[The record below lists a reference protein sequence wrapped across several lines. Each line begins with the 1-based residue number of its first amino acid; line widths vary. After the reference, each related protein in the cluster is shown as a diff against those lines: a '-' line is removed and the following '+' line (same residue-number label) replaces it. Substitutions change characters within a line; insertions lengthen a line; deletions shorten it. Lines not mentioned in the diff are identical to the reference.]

1 MTKHSFEIATAKT
14 RQAKKWKNRK
24 VTWEELVEKCKE
36 TTRTQETVAEY
47 KSMSRDEQS
56 AIKDV
61 GGFVGGYLTEG
72 VRRNGHVA
80 FRTLATLDIDY
91 GTVSQDIWDDFC
103 LQYDCNALMYS
114 THKHTP
120 EKPRLRLVIPFSR
133 RVKCEEYEP
142 VCRRITA
149 SLGIDLFDVTTYQL
163 TRLFYWP
170 STSEDGEYF
179 FRSQDGEPL
188 NPDDL
193 LETYD
198 DWSDCS
204 EWPLGSREAEV
215 RKHEMRKAGDPTE
228 KPGLIGAWCRAYTIE
243 DVIDKFLSDVYEPTV
258 NEGRY
263 TYTKGTVSNG
273 LVCYEHKW
281 AYPNNETDPASRQLC
296 NAFDLVRIHKFGE
309 MDEGSRADDVT
320 KLPSYKRMMEFA
332 GADKEVKR
340 LIVKERKES
349 AAKDFAGIEEDSE
362 DDSWTDQLDTDK
374 KGNIKSTAGNALVVL
389 ENDPALKGKLRYDE
403 FRDRPEI
410 VGPLPWGR
418 KSAESYV
425 RRWTDVDDANL
436 RIYMEKA
443 YGITGKDKIKD
454 AKVKCFGEHTYHPV
468 RDYLNGLEWDRT
480 PRLDRAVIDYIGAD
494 DNELTRAVTKTW
506 MVAAVARI
514 FKPGCKMDYC
524 LILAGAQGIGK
535 STFFEVMGGE
545 WYNGN
550 LSAMSSDKQS
560 LEQLRGSWIFE
571 LQELDGMKK
580 HEVSSVK
587 AFITNRTDKY
597 RGAYKENTDEFPRQ
611 CVFGGTTNEAIF
623 LKDDTGERRF
633 WPVQVSRELQKMGD
647 PREALVRD
655 RDQLWAEAVAVY
667 KTYEGGCKLK
677 LTSAME
683 STMAERCKQYSV
695 PNMDKDFVD
704 LFLSTKLPVDWDSY
718 TLDQRRHYYKDS
730 EEIQMKGIV
739 ERLRAS
745 GAEFLQEYMGIDGKN
760 KDYRNWFARF
770 RTAMDAPD
778 IKKYWRFIGRQKYRD
793 GNLYKAP
800 ETYEKYVTQDVTQD
814 DI

>member
-1 MTKHSFEIATAKT
+1 MTKHSFEIATADS
-14 RQAKKWKNRK
+14 RLAKKWKNRK
-24 VTWEELVEKCKE
+24 FTWEELVEKCKE

-47 KSMSRDEQS
+47 KSMSKDEQGI
-56 AIKDV
+56 IKDV
-61 GGFVGGYLTEG
+61 GGFVGGYLKEG
-72 VRRNGHVA
+72 RRKNGHVA
-80 FRTLATLDIDY
+80 FRTLATLDIDN
-91 GTVSQDIWDDFC
+91 GTTPARNIWDDFTR
-103 LQYDCNALMYS
+103 QYNCNALMYS

-133 RVKCEEYEP
+133 RVTCEEYEP
-142 VCRRITA
+142 VCRRIAA
-149 SLGIDLFDVTTYQL
+149 SLGIDLFDGTTYQL

-170 STSEDGEYF
+170 STSDDGEF
-179 FRSQDGEPL
+179 FFESECGKEPL

-193 LETYD
+193 LEEYT
-198 DWSDCS
+198 DWKDCS
-204 EWPLGSREAEV
+204 EWPSGSRESDV
-215 RKHEMRKAGDPTE
+215 RRHEMKKAEDPTE
-228 KPGLIGAWCRAYTIE
+228 KKGVIGAFCRSYSIE
-243 DVIDKFLSDVYEPTV
+243 EAIEKFLPDVYEPTAT
-258 NEGRY
+258 EGRY
-263 TYTKGTVSNG
+263 TYVNGSVAGG
-273 LVCYEHKW
+273 LVCYDHLF
-281 AYPNNETDPASRQLC
+281 AYSNHETDPASKQLC

-320 KLPSYKRMMEFA
+320 KLPSYERMMEFA

-349 AAKDFAGIEEDSE
+349 ATKDFAGIEEDSK

-374 KGNIKSTAGNALVVL
+374 RGIKSTASNAFVVL

-410 VGPLPWGR
+410 VGRLPWDR

-425 RRWTDVDDANL
+425 RRWTDADDASL
-436 RIYMEKA
+436 RIYMEKT

-454 AKVKCFGEHTYHPV
+454 AKVKCFEEHKYHPV

-494 DNELTRAVTKTW
+494 DNELTRAATKTW

-514 FKPGCKMDYC
+514 FEPGCKMDYC
-524 LILAGAQGIGK
+524 LILVGAQGVGK

-550 LSAMSSDKQS
+550 LSAMSSDRQS

-580 HEVSSVK
+580 REVSSVK

-611 CVFGGTTNEAIF
+611 CVFGGTTNEDTF

-633 WPVQVSRELQKMGD
+633 WPVQVSRERQKMGN
-647 PREALVRD
+647 PRKALMRD
-655 RDQLWAEAVAVY
+655 RDQLWAEAVDSY
-667 KTYEGGCKLK
+667 RHGCRLC
-677 LTSAME
+677 LSAGLEIEME
-683 STMAERCKQYSV
+683 NRRKSYSWTEEDPMPGYV
-695 PNMDKDFVD
+695 EEY
-704 LFLSTKLPVDWDSY
+704 LETKLPVDWDSY
-718 TLDQRRHYYKDS
+718 TTEGKVYYYKHED
-730 EEIQMKGIV
+730 EIRTKGIQCRMTAFPG
-739 ERLRAS
+739 EFITCYLGKDRACK
-745 GAEFLQEYMGIDGKN
+745 EYQSVSAKFNRIMKN
-760 KDYRNWFARF
+760 EHSIEWTQKMIPYQGRGF
-770 RTAMDAPD
+770 
-778 IKKYWRFIGRQKYRD
+778 KSSRQKGWLR
-793 GNLYKAP
+793 NEAP
-800 ETYEKYVTQDVTQD
+800 RED
-814 DI
+814 DPL